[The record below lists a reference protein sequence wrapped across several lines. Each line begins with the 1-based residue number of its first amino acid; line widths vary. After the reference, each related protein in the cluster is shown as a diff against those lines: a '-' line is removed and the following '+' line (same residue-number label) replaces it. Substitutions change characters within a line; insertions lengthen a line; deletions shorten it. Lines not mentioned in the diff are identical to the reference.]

1 MSDLLTVGS
10 KFTRSACRAAAA
22 AIDLYVLRSRAR
34 PQQQTRRAPLL
45 LSIDGTDRQTDGH
58 STVYDAHCMLCGL
71 HVKTG
76 SPRRTGAGEKSA
88 ESVPGKGEILR
99 WGGFFGKGGFC
110 AGSGRANELRT
121 MRVVNRWGRG
131 ASVLHSRRL
140 VNFKTHSAVLRSI
153 SDRTTARRGR
163 AGCAEVHGCVYSGPV
178 MISDPV
184 CRG

>member
-1 MSDLLTVGS
+1 MCCGPAPDLSS
-10 KFTRSACRAAAA
+10 KPAGRRCCCRSTG
-22 AIDLYVLRSRAR
+22 
-34 PQQQTRRAPLL
+34 Q
-45 LSIDGTDRQTDGH
+45 TDRRTD
-58 STVYDAHCMLCGL
+58 TRPLYDAHCMLCGL

-76 SPRRTGAGEKSA
+76 SRRRTGAGEKSA

-163 AGCAEVHGCVYSGPV
+163 AGCAEVHGCMYSGPV